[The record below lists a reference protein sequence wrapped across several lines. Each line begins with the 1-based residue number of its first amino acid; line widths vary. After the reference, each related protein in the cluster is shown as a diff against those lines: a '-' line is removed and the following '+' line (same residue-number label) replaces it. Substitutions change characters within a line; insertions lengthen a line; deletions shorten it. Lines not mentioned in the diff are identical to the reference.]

1 MKVNNSVA
9 SVERHHDEGDGGEEL
24 DEDVD
29 GGSGRVFAGVS
40 NGVASDGGLVG
51 LAALAS
57 MLPALYVLLSVV
69 PGAPSLLKN
78 IAIRIPVEVENI
90 RNPAVTRAPS

>member
-1 MKVNNSVA
+1 MKINNSVA
-9 SVERHHDEGDGGEEL
+9 GVERHHDEGDGGEEL

-40 NGVASDGGLVG
+40 NGVASDGGLVR

-57 MLPALYVLLSVV
+57 MFPALDVLLSVV
-69 PGAPSLLKN
+69 PSAS
-78 IAIRIPVEVENI
+78 AVVEEQ
-90 RNPAVTRAPS
+90 RHQDAR